1 MKPIPADQISLY
13 VAIGN
18 RIVDRRKELG
28 LSQREVAERM
38 GVTPPS
44 LANVEAG
51 RQRLLVNTLVDI
63 ARILNLSPGELIE
76 GAEFQR
82 LEGLNA
88 EDATLIRQFCGFIRF
103 ARVGERSSTPT

>member
-1 MKPIPADQISLY
+1 MKPIPEDQINLY

-63 ARILNLSPGELIE
+63 AGILNLSPGELIE
-76 GAEFQR
+76 GTEFQR
-82 LEGLNA
+82 LGGLDK
-88 EDATLIRQFCGFIRF
+88 EDAALIREFCGFIRF
-103 ARVGERSSTPT
+103 ARLREGSSTLS